1 MALHRGNLAPT
12 THSLTPR
19 PPNRP
24 LKIAK
29 LTPCKKPEVAGSAGH
44 CEPGVGR
51 FTDPHPFTCSFFTP
65 YLHCLMFRQYRLPQ
79 PSPIQP
85 LSGVKFRFS
94 SGPSRASLRCLCRPA
109 WVSFFFFCL
118 SPVSLSHL
126 FLSGDETSFLSPRV
140 GRCSPIRSQLAHA
153 TPTGPV
159 TRLAGV
165 ASLPRPLTGHESS
178 HRGES
183 CFPPRTNSP
192 LPLKGEGRDF
202 AHLWGFGFSLAVAF
216 GNRWPQ
222 LAHTGPTGRVCCF
235 SGVVSLPGPQNRTQG
250 HTGVSL
256 VFTVFSWYASFA
268 AAPPAGA
275 PGSS

>member
-1 MALHRGNLAPT
+1 MALRWENLAST

-19 PPNRP
+19 TENRP
-24 LKIAK
+24 LFFGI
-29 LTPCKKPEVAGSAGH
+29 LTPGKKPVATGSAGR

-51 FTDPHPFTCSFFTP
+51 FTDPHPLTCSFFTP
-65 YLHCLMFRQYRLPQ
+65 YLHCLMFRQYSLPQ

-94 SGPSRASLRCLCRPA
+94 SGPSHASLRCLCRPA

-140 GRCSPIRSQLAHA
+140 GRCSPIRSQLAHT

-165 ASLPRPLTGHESS
+165 VSLPGLQNRTQGHTGASLGFLS
-178 HRGES
+178 
-183 CFPPRTNSP
+183 RTSSP

-202 AHLWGFGFSLAVAF
+202 AHL
-216 GNRWPQ
+216 
-222 LAHTGPTGRVCCF
+222 
-235 SGVVSLPGPQNRTQG
+235 
-250 HTGVSL
+250 
-256 VFTVFSWYASFA
+256 
-268 AAPPAGA
+268 
-275 PGSS
+275 